1 MKGSHL
7 IEVENLKVFYKFTSK
22 GLKKE
27 HRLVQAVNDVSFF
40 VEKNETFGIVGESGC
55 GKTTTGKA
63 ILQLVQP
70 TAGEIRFNGKNIL
83 DVHDKKEKFALKR
96 SIQMIFQD
104 PFSSLV
110 GDA

>member
-40 VEKNETFGIVGESGC
+40 VEKNETFGIVGEPRAKPSYSLC
-55 GKTTTGKA
+55 SPRLARSASTGKTSWTSMT
-63 ILQLVQP
+63 
-70 TAGEIRFNGKNIL
+70 
-83 DVHDKKEKFALKR
+83 KR
-96 SIQMIFQD
+96 RN
-104 PFSSLV
+104 LH
-110 GDA
+110 